1 MSTFQGIYTN
11 YAGEYESRGQSG
23 LLWKDCPGGDLNID
37 LNRGYFFLDDFL
49 DLPTGKYTA
58 TQATT
63 GTFALSDEE
72 GGVALAD
79 SGSTTE
85 AQGINV
91 QLGSTVGEFAATQ
104 TAGKLWFEARVK
116 ASDITDSGTQKGP
129 EFFCGLSA
137 IDTSVIAASANSST
151 DHIGFESVS
160 DDNVLLFHTENGGN
174 RTSSTATI
182 HTFADDEYVKLGFR
196 VTNQSKIEVYVNGAK
211 VDTLTTNICTALM
224 VPTLVCQSGGT
235 TDPIVGIDW
244 WSVAVEQSAS

>member
-23 LLWKDCPGGDLNID
+23 LLWKDCPGGDLALD
-37 LNRGYFFLDDFL
+37 LNRGYLFIDDFK

-58 TQATT
+58 TQATA

-79 SGSTTE
+79 CNSTT
-85 AQGINV
+85 ATQGINV

-104 TAGKLWFEARVK
+104 SAGKMWFEARVK
-116 ASDITDSGTQKGP
+116 ASDIATGP

-137 IDTSVIAASANSST
+137 IDTSVLASSANSST
-151 DHIGFESVS
+151 DHIGFESVT
-160 DDNVLLFHTENGGN
+160 DDNVLLFHTENGGS

-182 HTFADDEYVKLGFR
+182 HTLVDGEYVKLGFR

-211 VDTLTTNICTALM
+211 VDTLTSNVCTALM